1 MTKKEYQLYFR
12 KNSKRLEVLA
22 LQKRA
27 QKRYKYVLLSHW
39 YKDVSTWTNFYL
51 PVAETSLNVTSYLT
65 VFGVCQNQQ
74 QLLKFI

>member
-22 LQKRA
+22 LQKRV

-39 YKDVSTWTNFYL
+39 YKDVST
-51 PVAETSLNVTSYLT
+51 
-65 VFGVCQNQQ
+65 
-74 QLLKFI
+74 